1 MAKIVSVKAELNV
14 LRGLC
19 HADKSISGTLLASVD
34 VSYFYDEQS
43 KELYENIKKHIQTSG
58 SQPTYRTIIED
69 PEITQ
74 SARDFFRQ
82 SAADIQSVDE
92 AKKAAS
98 VLNKYRQ
105 LRCLF
110 ELSSQVSTSLESGKL
125 DVEKMIESASDLIME
140 ARVTKQANAET
151 LRFGKGNN
159 STATIKDILY
169 GENKDDLIPTGYKTY
184 DDVNGGF
191 ARGGLTIIGGST
203 GAGKSVMAIDLAAK
217 QAAMGYRVVVVPLE
231 MTRRELTARL
241 IANVTKTDALL
252 INQNHKLN
260 QTERDVAYKKMV
272 AWTKKIA
279 KIGGAV
285 YIYEPDRDI
294 TIDEIYAEVS
304 TYNPDVVIIDYISL
318 LAGADGD
325 NQWQELGKM
334 ARIAKVNA
342 KATNRVNIL
351 LCQVNA
357 EGVVRYS
364 RTMVE
369 HANSAWVFVATQET
383 KEAGI
388 LKIEQQKARS
398 GRAFPFT
405 MKIDYATMRISDMPH
420 GEDADIAL
428 GNSTPSLPM
437 PISTNLGSDL

>member
-34 VSYFYDEQS
+34 ASYFYDEQS

-151 LRFGKGNN
+151 LRFGKGN
-159 STATIKDILY
+159 
-169 GENKDDLIPTGYKTY
+169 
-184 DDVNGGF
+184 
-191 ARGGLTIIGGST
+191 
-203 GAGKSVMAIDLAAK
+203 
-217 QAAMGYRVVVVPLE
+217 
-231 MTRRELTARL
+231 
-241 IANVTKTDALL
+241 
-252 INQNHKLN
+252 
-260 QTERDVAYKKMV
+260 
-272 AWTKKIA
+272 
-279 KIGGAV
+279 KIG
-285 YIYEPDRDI
+285 
-294 TIDEIYAEVS
+294 
-304 TYNPDVVIIDYISL
+304 
-318 LAGADGD
+318 
-325 NQWQELGKM
+325 
-334 ARIAKVNA
+334 
-342 KATNRVNIL
+342 
-351 LCQVNA
+351 
-357 EGVVRYS
+357 
-364 RTMVE
+364 
-369 HANSAWVFVATQET
+369 
-383 KEAGI
+383 
-388 LKIEQQKARS
+388 
-398 GRAFPFT
+398 RA
-405 MKIDYATMRISDMPH
+405 H
-420 GEDADIAL
+420 V
-428 GNSTPSLPM
+428 
-437 PISTNLGSDL
+437 